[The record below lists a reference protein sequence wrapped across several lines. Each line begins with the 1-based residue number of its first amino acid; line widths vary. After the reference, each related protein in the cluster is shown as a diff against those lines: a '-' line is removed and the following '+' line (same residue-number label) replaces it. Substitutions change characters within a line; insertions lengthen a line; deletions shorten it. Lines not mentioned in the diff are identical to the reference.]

1 MARAIAD
8 PDNLGAEFGII
19 LRPELKGSGLGR
31 ILLDK
36 LIRYQ
41 RAAGTERLVATVL
54 TENRRMR
61 ELARALGFSEHAQP
75 GDAGTLALALDLQR
89 G

>member
-1 MARAIAD
+1 MAKRRLWASRARLPTRTTWA
-8 PDNLGAEFGII
+8 PNSA
-19 LRPELKGSGLGR
+19 SSCGL

-41 RAAGTERLVATVL
+41 RAAGTARLVATVL